1 MSWDSGSTR
10 QVTEKQTAEVVEQ
23 LEPTMIKVSG
33 EVLNKEQA
41 ARRREGTSRT
51 ACTSSEAQFRDL
63 QEFRTGL
70 MGSHLLDLLYSL
82 NLTNMTFV
90 GMIANNRHSD

>member
-33 EVLNKEQA
+33 EVLNKSRQPGGEKELQEQPVLVL
-41 ARRREGTSRT
+41 RLSLETSR
-51 ACTSSEAQFRDL
+51 SSGQ
-63 QEFRTGL
+63 G
-70 MGSHLLDLLYSL
+70 
-82 NLTNMTFV
+82 
-90 GMIANNRHSD
+90 